1 MKRIII
7 LLCLFFSITC
17 YAQLPDSVKHVEIVS
32 EVADTM
38 FLLNKPDIDKI
49 NTAFNRL
56 TYADSLNSV
65 NEKIISSINIEN
77 AKLENIISE
86 QKIIINNKD
95 IQISNIQEKN
105 KEVISDLE
113 KQVKRA
119 NRKKVIWEVAAGA
132 GVLGTIFALIF
143 KK

>member
-1 MKRIII
+1 MKRVIA
-7 LLCLFFSITC
+7 LFCLFFSVIC

-56 TYADSLNSV
+56 TYADSLNRV
-65 NEKIISSINIEN
+65 NEQIISSINIEN

-86 QKIIINNKD
+86 QKIIIDNKD
-95 IQISNIQEKN
+95 IQISNIKEQN

-119 NRKKVIWEVAAGA
+119 NRKKVFWEVTTGV